1 MTSIDPTET
10 IVLLVHDSPIGTLA
24 IPTPDGR
31 LFVAERGMSVAIP
44 TDVAGAAP
52 GPWESLADG
61 EVPDLGDGRSWR
73 IGPDGAWQVRTPGHG
88 LLAQEDVWRIA
99 PPAPAR
105 KSKED

>member
-1 MTSIDPTET
+1 MTSIDPAEM

-24 IPTPDGR
+24 IPTPNGR
-31 LFVAERGMSVAIP
+31 LFVAERGVSVAIP
-44 TDVAGAAP
+44 ADVAGAAP
-52 GPWESLADG
+52 APWESLADG
-61 EVPDLGDGRSWR
+61 ETPDLGDGRSWR
-73 IGPDGAWQVRTPGHG
+73 VGLDGAWQVRTPGHG

>member
-31 LFVAERGMSVAIP
+31 LFVAKRGVSVALP
-44 TDVAGAAP
+44 ADVAGVSP

-61 EVPDLGDGRSWR
+61 DTADLDDGRSWR
-73 IGPDGAWQVRTPGHG
+73 IGPDGAWQVRAPGAG
-88 LLAQEDVWRIA
+88 LLAQEDVWRVA
-99 PPAPAR
+99 PKP
-105 KSKED
+105 KTSGKD